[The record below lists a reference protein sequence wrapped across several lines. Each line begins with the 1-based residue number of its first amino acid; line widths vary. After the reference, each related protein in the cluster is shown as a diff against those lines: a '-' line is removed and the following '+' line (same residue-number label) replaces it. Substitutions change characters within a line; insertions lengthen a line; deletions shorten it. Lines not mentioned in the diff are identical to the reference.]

1 LLYILLRA
9 QWALRKRR
17 FGLHKNHV
25 TSGQLPAEHQQEK
38 TMRPKGIVTI
48 VAFALIAVM
57 LAACNR
63 GTGTSSSEKVI
74 KSTQAGNLTVTLSSS
89 TGELKSG
96 ENDLILSFTDSSGKP
111 VDVGAVSLKFH
122 MPAMGSMA
130 EMNDA
135 ATLTTTNTP
144 GKYHAKV
151 EIEVDGTWEASINYQ
166 GPQGT
171 GQARMTVQAK

>member
-1 LLYILLRA
+1 
-9 QWALRKRR
+9 
-17 FGLHKNHV
+17 
-25 TSGQLPAEHQQEK
+25 
-38 TMRPKGIVTI
+38 MRSNSIVTI
-48 VAFALIAVM
+48 VAIVLIALT
-57 LAACNR
+57 LAACGQ
-63 GTGTSSSEKVI
+63 GTGPSGSEKTI
-74 KSTQAGNLTVTLSSS
+74 KSTQTGNLTVTLASSN
-89 TGELKSG
+89 GELKTG
-96 ENDLILSFTDSSGKP
+96 ENDLILSVTDSSGKP
-111 VDVGAVSLKFH
+111 VDAGAVSLKFH

-151 EIEVDGTWEASINYQ
+151 DIEVDGTWEATINYQ

>member
-1 LLYILLRA
+1 
-9 QWALRKRR
+9 
-17 FGLHKNHV
+17 
-25 TSGQLPAEHQQEK
+25 
-38 TMRPKGIVTI
+38 MRPKSIVIT
-48 VAFALIAVM
+48 VAFAFIALT
-57 LAACNR
+57 LAACSRNA
-63 GTGTSSSEKVI
+63 GTSSGEKTI
-74 KSTQAGNLTVTLSSS
+74 KSTEAGNLTVTLASS

-96 ENDLILSFTDSSGKP
+96 ENDLMLSFSDSSGKT
-111 VDVGAVSLKFH
+111 VDVGAASLKFH

-130 EMNDA
+130 EMNDS

-151 EIEVDGTWEASINYQ
+151 DIEIDGTWEAIVNYQ